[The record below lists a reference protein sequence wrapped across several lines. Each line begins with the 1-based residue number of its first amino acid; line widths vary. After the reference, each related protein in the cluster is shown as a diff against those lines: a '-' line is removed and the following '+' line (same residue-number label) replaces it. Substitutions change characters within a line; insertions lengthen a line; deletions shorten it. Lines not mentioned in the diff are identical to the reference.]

1 MQTESYTSSLNG
13 TMEQTS
19 LADTVKR
26 MKETCNECNPL
37 STVTCIAGC
46 NIWKMKNEFRD
57 LHKKIKDTDFMAR
70 LLNAL
75 KNTKRLQA
83 LNTLSKN
90 HTTIGKLRQEL
101 KKPNRYHSQETIVE
115 EYVGPLIE
123 VGLAT
128 HNGDKYFATVLGRRL
143 NEVTM
148 QYPHF
153 AKVLPPH
160 SKGHEETILAAIF
173 EQPKTHET
181 LERLIPPGNVARV
194 LSRLHS
200 KGLVTTTKENDYVFF
215 FKTQRDPNKD
225 GFSPTEKKIYES
237 IPEEGISARRLAP
250 KASISLR
257 RTYKYL
263 RRLKGKKLIF
273 TRKRP
278 KLYALTDEGT
288 RLATVLQCI
297 QDFTGEVFEATT
309 QVVNDGK
316 ADEFV
321 VTTNQTKS

>member
-1 MQTESYTSSLNG
+1 MQTESYTGSLNG

-19 LADTVKR
+19 LAETVKR

-75 KNTKRLQA
+75 KNTKRLQV
-83 LNTLSKN
+83 LDTLSKN
-90 HTTIGKLRQEL
+90 HTTMGKLQQEL
-101 KKPNRYHSQETIVE
+101 KKPDRCHSQETIVE

-123 VGLAT
+123 VGLAA
-128 HNGDKYFATVLGRRL
+128 HDGDKYFATVLGRRL
-143 NEVTM
+143 NEVMM
-148 QYPHF
+148 QYPYF
-153 AKVLPPH
+153 VEVLPPH
-160 SKGHEETILAAIF
+160 SKGHEETALAAIF
-173 EQPKTHET
+173 KQPKTHDS

-194 LSRLHS
+194 LSRLQS
-200 KGLVTTTKENDYVFF
+200 TGLVTTTEENDYVFF
-215 FKTQRDPNKD
+215 FKTQRDPNKE
-225 GFSPTEKKIYES
+225 GFSPTEKKVYEN
-237 IPEEGISARRLAP
+237 IPEEGVSARRLAR

-257 RTYKYL
+257 RIYKYL

-273 TRKRP
+273 ARERP
-278 KLYALTDEGT
+278 KLYALTDEGV
-288 RLATVLQCI
+288 RLAIVLQCI
-297 QDFTGEVFEATT
+297 QDLTGEVFEATA

-316 ADEFV
+316 AGEFV
-321 VTTNQTKS
+321 VTTHQTKS